1 MKLNMERIN
10 ELVRISKQRE
20 LTDTEKAEQ
29 SELRQNYIAAYREN
43 LRAQLQ
49 NIVLLDEDGTKR
61 KIAPK
66 SVKEK

>member
-10 ELVRISKQRE
+10 ELARMSKQRE